1 MDDPEDTSRD
11 NVLWG
16 DAMEEIFIDMLYQD
30 ALQGRLKGRKI
41 TFREHGAYAQR
52 LTAVGKKVFDGNQ
65 VRGKL
70 TRLKGMQR
78 LFTDLLSQ
86 TGMGWDPD
94 TKTVV
99 PSDECW
105 ENAIRIKAK
114 WGRFRTFGC
123 PKYEELC
130 TIFGASVAYGTMQHA
145 STQLPVDSDE
155 ERHLDEEM
163 RARRPPVLGHRQG
176 LPIDNDDFI
185 DLMGIGSPSVDAVTQ
200 SSRRPKTRKKS
211 DFEVQLSEAV
221 EEVKLT
227 QRARRKR
234 YEDQEAVESSKR
246 SKESQPSDGTNGG
259 YDPINYC
266 ATLLSEL
273 FPRLEPS
280 QLVRAIKELLN
291 PDMRQ
296 FFLSLDATGRDDW
309 ARNC

>member
-1 MDDPEDTSRD
+1 MEDPEDTSRD

-30 ALQGRLKGRKI
+30 ALQGRLKGGKI
-41 TFREHGAYAQR
+41 TFREHGVYAQR

-99 PSDECW
+99 ASDECW
-105 ENAIRIKAK
+105 ENAIRVKSK

-145 STQLPVDSDE
+145 STQLP
-155 ERHLDEEM
+155 
-163 RARRPPVLGHRQG
+163 
-176 LPIDNDDFI
+176 
-185 DLMGIGSPSVDAVTQ
+185 
-200 SSRRPKTRKKS
+200 
-211 DFEVQLSEAV
+211 
-221 EEVKLT
+221 
-227 QRARRKR
+227 
-234 YEDQEAVESSKR
+234 
-246 SKESQPSDGTNGG
+246 
-259 YDPINYC
+259 
-266 ATLLSEL
+266 
-273 FPRLEPS
+273 
-280 QLVRAIKELLN
+280 
-291 PDMRQ
+291 
-296 FFLSLDATGRDDW
+296 
-309 ARNC
+309 

>member
-30 ALQGRLKGRKI
+30 ALQGRLKGGKI
-41 TFREHGAYAQR
+41 TFREHGVYAQR

-99 PSDECW
+99 ASDECW
-105 ENAIRIKAK
+105 ENAIRVKSK

-145 STQLPVDSDE
+145 STQLPADSDD
-155 ERHLDEEM
+155 ERRLDQEM
-163 RARRPPVLGHRQG
+163 RARRPPALGHRQD
-176 LPIDNDDFI
+176 LPIGNDDFI
-185 DLMGIGSPSVDAVTQ
+185 DLMGIGSPSEDAVTG
-200 SSRRPKTRKKS
+200 SSRRPKPRKKS

-234 YEDQEAVESSKR
+234 YEDAEAVASSKR
-246 SKESQPSDGTNGG
+246 SKETVPSDGTNAG
-259 YDPINYC
+259 YDPISHC

-273 FPRLEPS
+273 SPPLEPS
-280 QLVRAIKELLN
+280 QLVRAIERLLN
-291 PDMRQ
+291 PEMRL
-296 FFLSLDATGRDDW
+296 FFLSLDAARRDDW